1 MAPGHL
7 PLRSPGDVVTRD
19 LEGLETENAD
29 LRRRVHALER
39 ERVKLERQI
48 ERQGV
53 VLGGLA
59 ERASIATLADVE
71 EAVRRTV
78 VDALQQMLRP
88 EGDRS

>member
-1 MAPGHL
+1 M
-7 PLRSPGDVVTRD
+7 STRD

-39 ERVKLERQI
+39 ERVTLERQV

-53 VLGGLA
+53 VLGALA
-59 ERASIATLADVE
+59 EGTPVATLADVE

-88 EGDRS
+88 EGERS